1 MEKVVMII
9 PTYNERGNIEPL
21 VDILQKVFKKVPS
34 QWEMHILFVDDSS
47 PDGTADIV
55 RKKMEKFGNVH
66 LFLNKEKVGLGG
78 AYMKGMTYA
87 IAELKADVIFEFD
100 ADFQHDPE
108 LIPNFLKKIEN
119 GADLVLGSRYMKGG
133 SIPRYWGL
141 MRKILSVGG
150 NFYIRTLM
158 LDRKIHDWTTG
169 YRALRPWVFEK
180 VKGKITELKTY
191 TFQISFLYYARQ
203 VDAKIAEVPLNFAER
218 RWGESKMP
226 GLESMIKTFW
236 FVTRTRILD
245 FIHSRFF
252 KFGIVG
258 FTGFLVNFGFLRLF
272 RSLGLTE
279 TLSWLF
285 STELAI
291 INNYAFNNL
300 WTFSEKKISGLKN
313 TLLKFMQ
320 FNLTSAGA
328 LAIQSVFG
336 PLGVKLVGVKYDAL
350 VLAFVVIFLVLPF
363 NYAMY
368 NLFIWKTWRLPWQ
381 KKLEPHK

>member
-55 RKKMEKFGNVH
+55 RKKMEEFDNVH

-78 AYMKGMTYA
+78 AYMKGMTHA
-87 IAELKADVIFEFD
+87 IAELKASVIFEFD

-158 LDRKIHDWTTG
+158 FDRKIHDWTTG

-180 VKGKITELKTY
+180 VKSKITELKTY
-191 TFQISFLYYARQ
+191 TFQISFLYYARE
-203 VDAKIAEVPLNFAER
+203 VGAKIAEVPLNFAER

-272 RSLGLTE
+272 RSLGLAE

-285 STELAI
+285 STEMAI
-291 INNYAFNNL
+291 INNYVFNNL
-300 WTFSEKKISGLKN
+300 WTFSEKKIGGVKN
-313 TLLKFMQ
+313 TLVKFLQ

-328 LAIQSVFG
+328 LAIQSFFG
-336 PLGVKLVGVKYDAL
+336 PLGVKLLGIKYDAA
-350 VLAFVVIFLVLPF
+350 VLAFVVIFMVLPY
-363 NYAMY
+363 NYIMY
-368 NLFIWKTWRLPWQ
+368 NLVIWRTWG
-381 KKLEPHK
+381 KHKVKSPTE

>member
-1 MEKVVMII
+1 MII

-21 VDILQKVFKKVPS
+21 VDLLQKVFRKVPP
-34 QWEMHILFVDDSS
+34 QWEMHLLFVDDSS

-55 RKKMEKFGNVH
+55 RKKIEEFGNIH

-108 LIPNFLKKIEN
+108 LMPQFLEKIEN

-191 TFQISFLYYARQ
+191 TFQISFLYYARE
-203 VDAKIAEVPLNFAER
+203 VGAKIAEVPLNFAER

-258 FTGFLVNFGFLRLF
+258 FTGFLVNFIFLRLF
-272 RSLGLTE
+272 RSLGLVE

-291 INNYAFNNL
+291 INNYIFNNF
-300 WTFSEKKISGLKN
+300 WTFSEKRIGGVKN
-313 TLLKFMQ
+313 TLVKFLQ

-350 VLAFVVIFLVLPF
+350 VLAFVVICLVLPY
-363 NYAMY
+363 NYLMY
-368 NLFIWKTWRLPWQ
+368 NLVIWKTWKLPWQ
-381 KKLEPHK
+381 KKFELHK